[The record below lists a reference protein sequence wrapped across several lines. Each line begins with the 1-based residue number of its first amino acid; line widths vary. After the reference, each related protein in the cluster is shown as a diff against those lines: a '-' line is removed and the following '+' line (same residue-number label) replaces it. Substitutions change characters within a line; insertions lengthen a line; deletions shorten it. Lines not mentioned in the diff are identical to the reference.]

1 MVVTGLGLLVLENNL
16 LLLVRALVD
25 VVVVGALLV
34 AGVLL
39 IVEAL
44 LVAGVLLVVG
54 ALVVAR
60 ALVVVGPLVV
70 VRVGALV
77 VVVFVSVRGGEQ
89 RPWY

>member
-34 AGVLL
+34 AGVLR
-39 IVEAL
+39 
-44 LVAGVLLVVG
+44 VVG